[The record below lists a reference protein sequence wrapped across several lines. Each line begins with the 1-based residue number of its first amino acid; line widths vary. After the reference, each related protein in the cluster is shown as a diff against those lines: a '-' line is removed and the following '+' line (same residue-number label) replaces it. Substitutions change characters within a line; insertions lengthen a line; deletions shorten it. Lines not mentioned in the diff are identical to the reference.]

1 MTSAQ
6 PTLGGRA
13 TVSWGAVQGNTGPV
27 PHGTAPIPARS
38 TRFIEPGTAMP
49 RAASLFSSASTDA
62 ASPAA
67 VWTAIQAV
75 LRADCGAPTFDTWL
89 RPLGFAGIE
98 GDTVRLVAPSDFL
111 ADWVV
116 SNFVE
121 RLRGLWASHRP
132 GVRHVAVT
140 VAAGGGAVP
149 TPLPDAAPPLSH
161 AQAHG
166 STPCVGLP
174 LEAKYSFDSF
184 VVGKSNE
191 LAYNAAR
198 TLAEGGPISFNPL
211 FLHGTTGLGKT
222 HLMHAI
228 GGELRRREPTAKVAY
243 LSAEK
248 FMVEFLAAL
257 RAKDTISFKQR
268 LRSVDL
274 LMIDDVQFIA
284 GKESTQEEFFH
295 TMNEII
301 SAGKR
306 LVITADRS
314 PQNLEGIQ
322 ERILS
327 RMAWGLVADINA
339 ADYELRL
346 NILHTKAAAMP
357 GTLVPADVIEFL
369 ARKITANV
377 RELEGAL
384 NRVVAYARLV
394 GKPVTIEFTRE
405 TLADLLR
412 AHEKKVTIDDI
423 QRKVAEYYGLKL
435 GDMLS
440 ARRAV
445 EVARPRQVAMYLAK
459 KLTPRSLPEIGRRFG
474 GRDHTT
480 VMHAVKRI
488 DELRAKDPELDSDV
502 AQLARLLDG

>member
-1 MTSAQ
+1 MR
-6 PTLGGRA
+6 RA
-13 TVSWGAVQGNTGPV
+13 T
-27 PHGTAPIPARS
+27 
-38 TRFIEPGTAMP
+38 
-49 RAASLFSSASTDA
+49 
-62 ASPAA
+62 
-67 VWTAIQAV
+67 
-75 LRADCGAPTFDTWL
+75 
-89 RPLGFAGIE
+89 
-98 GDTVRLVAPSDFL
+98 L
-111 ADWVV
+111 AD
-116 SNFVE
+116 
-121 RLRGLWASHRP
+121 
-132 GVRHVAVT
+132 
-140 VAAGGGAVP
+140 
-149 TPLPDAAPPLSH
+149 
-161 AQAHG
+161 
-166 STPCVGLP
+166 
-174 LEAKYSFDSF
+174 
-184 VVGKSNE
+184 
-191 LAYNAAR
+191 
-198 TLAEGGPISFNPL
+198 GGPISFNPL

-228 GGELRRREPTAKVAY
+228 GGELRAREPNAKVAY

-346 NILHTKAAAMP
+346 NILHTKAAALP
-357 GTLVPADVIEFL
+357 LAVPQEVIEFL

-423 QRKVAEYYGLKL
+423 QRKVAEYFGLKL
-435 GDMLS
+435 TDLLS

-502 AQLARLLDG
+502 AALTRLLDG

>member
-1 MTSAQ
+1 MATNPQATARVSSLF
-6 PTLGGRA
+6 LGGGDD
-13 TVSWGAVQGNTGPV
+13 SK
-27 PHGTAPIPARS
+27 TAW
-38 TRFIEPGTAMP
+38 E
-49 RAASLFSSASTDA
+49 
-62 ASPAA
+62 
-67 VWTAIQAV
+67 AIRAV
-75 LRADCGAPTFDTWL
+75 LRAEFGQRTFDSWL
-89 RPLGFAGIE
+89 KPIE
-98 GDTVRLVAPSDFL
+98 FVGVEDGEATLSLPTHFM
-111 ADWVV
+111 ADWIR
-116 SNFVE
+116 NHFLE
-121 RLRGLWASHRP
+121 RLRGLWTAQLPDVRSVRLTVQPAIRERGSEAAPMTP
-132 GVRHVAVT
+132 GDSSVVGT
-140 VAAGGGAVP
+140 VA
-149 TPLPDAAPPLSH
+149 DAAPAP
-161 AQAHG
+161 
-166 STPCVGLP
+166 TPADVGLR
-174 LEAKYSFDSF
+174 LEDRYTFDAF

-198 TLAEGGPISFNPL
+198 TVAEGGPIGFNPL

-228 GGELRRREPTAKVAY
+228 GWELRARNPQAKVAY
-243 LSAEK
+243 MSAEK

-257 RAKDTISFKQR
+257 RAKETIAFKQR

-284 GKESTQEEFFH
+284 GKDSTQEEFFH

-314 PQNLEGIQ
+314 PQSLEGIQ

-327 RMAWGLVADINA
+327 RLAWGLVADINP

-346 NILHTKAAAMP
+346 NILMSKLERLP
-357 GTLVPADVIEFL
+357 GVKVEPEVIEFL
-369 ARKITANV
+369 ARRITSNV

-384 NRVVAYARLV
+384 NRVVAYATLV
-394 GKPVTIEFTRE
+394 GKAVDLEFTRQV
-405 TLADLLR
+405 LADVLR
-412 AHEKKVTIDDI
+412 AHEKKITIDEI
-423 QRKVAEYYGLKL
+423 QRKVADYYTVKL
-435 GDMLS
+435 ADMMS
-440 ARRAV
+440 ARRAR

-488 DELRAKDPELDSDV
+488 DELRASDRELDGDIAHLS
-502 AQLARLLDG
+502 RLLDS

>member
-1 MTSAQ
+1 MASSAISSSLQATTPASLASSHTLTGRTSAD
-6 PTLGGRA
+6 R
-13 TVSWGAVQGNTGPV
+13 
-27 PHGTAPIPARS
+27 
-38 TRFIEPGTAMP
+38 P
-49 RAASLFSSASTDA
+49 RTDA
-62 ASPAA
+62 RQSLAGADDVSAWEQVRSA
-67 VWTAIQAV
+67 
-75 LRADCGAPTFDTWL
+75 LRTESGERNFDTWL
-89 RPLGFAGIE
+89 APLTFLGCDGSEVHVA
-98 GDTVRLVAPSDFL
+98 APSAFL
-111 ADWVV
+111 ADWVA
-116 SNFVE
+116 SNFGE
-121 RLRGLWASHRP
+121 RLRLHWSRLRP
-132 GVRHVAVT
+132 DVRHVQVSVVT
-140 VAAGGGAVP
+140 HGRARSQGGAATSAAVKSSVGSASGGVAVP
-149 TPLPDAAPPLSH
+149 GLSLPIE
-161 AQAHG
+161 QR
-166 STPCVGLP
+166 
-174 LEAKYSFDSF
+174 YSFDNF

-191 LAYNAAR
+191 LAYNAA
-198 TLAEGGPISFNPL
+198 LAVAEPGAPGFNPL

-228 GGELRRREPTAKVAY
+228 GNAYLARHPQARVAY
-243 LSAEK
+243 MSAEK

-257 RAKDTISFKQR
+257 RAKEAISFKQK

-314 PQNLEGIQ
+314 PQNLEGIEQ
-322 ERILS
+322 RILS
-327 RMAWGLVADINA
+327 RMAWGLVADINP

-346 NILHTKAAAMP
+346 NILHSKVAAMP
-357 GTLVPADVIEFL
+357 QQVVVPDDVIEFL

-384 NRVVAYARLV
+384 NRVVAYAALV
-394 GKPVTIEFTRE
+394 NAPVTQEFARE
-405 TLADLLR
+405 RLADLLR
-412 AHEKKVTIDDI
+412 AHERKLTIDDI
-423 QRKVAEYYGLKL
+423 QRKVAEHYKLKMSDL
-435 GDMLS
+435 LS
-440 ARRAV
+440 ARRAR

-488 DELRAKDPELDSDV
+488 ESLRATDREIDADV
-502 AQLARLLDG
+502 TLLTRLLDA

>member
-1 MTSAQ
+1 MPVVSGVTRSAPWVAPAPQ
-6 PTLGGRA
+6 
-13 TVSWGAVQGNTGPV
+13 GAAGS
-27 PHGTAPIPARS
+27 HDDAAW
-38 TRFIEPGTAMP
+38 TRV
-49 RAASLFSSASTDA
+49 RAA
-62 ASPAA
+62 
-67 VWTAIQAV
+67 
-75 LRADCGAPTFDTWL
+75 LRADSGEHNFETWL
-89 RPLGFAGIE
+89 APLG
-98 GDTVRLVAPSDFL
+98 LVSAEADQVILAAPSAFL
-111 ADWVV
+111 ADWV
-116 SNFVE
+116 SNHFADK
-121 RLRGLWASHRP
+121 LRHYWAIHRP
-132 GVRHVAVT
+132 GTRHVAIRVRAMAGST
-140 VAAGGGAVP
+140 AVAATPAPTPPVAAGP
-149 TPLPDAAPPLSH
+149 SI
-161 AQAHG
+161 
-166 STPCVGLP
+166 GLP
-174 LEAKYSFDSF
+174 VEPRYSFDNF
-184 VVGKSNE
+184 IVGKSNE
-191 LAYNAAR
+191 LAYNAAQSISDP
-198 TLAEGGPISFNPL
+198 GPMGFNPL

-228 GGELRRREPTAKVAY
+228 GNAFLARQPDARVAY
-243 LSAEK
+243 MSAEK

-257 RAKDTISFKQR
+257 RAKDTIAFKQR

-327 RMAWGLVADINA
+327 RMAWGLVADINP

-346 NILHTKAAAMP
+346 NILHAKLAAMP
-357 GTLVPADVIEFL
+357 HNVPVPAEVIEFL

-384 NRVVAYARLV
+384 NRVVAYAALV
-394 GKPVTIEFTRE
+394 NAAVTLEFTRE

-412 AHEKKVTIDDI
+412 AHERKLTIDEI
-423 QRKVAEYYGLKL
+423 QRKVAEHYALKMSDL
-435 GDMLS
+435 LS
-440 ARRAV
+440 ARRAR

-488 DELRAKDPELDSDV
+488 EELRVTDREVDADV
-502 AQLARLLDG
+502 IRLTRLLDA

>member
-1 MTSAQ
+1 MSSAAISTAHPQ
-6 PTLGGRA
+6 AAASRA
-13 TVSWGAVQGNTGPV
+13 PGSASRGDDVDGA
-27 PHGTAPIPARS
+27 AWARV
-38 TRFIEPGTAMP
+38 
-49 RAASLFSSASTDA
+49 RAA
-62 ASPAA
+62 
-67 VWTAIQAV
+67 
-75 LRADCGAPTFDTWL
+75 LRHETGDRNFDTWL
-89 RPLGFAGIE
+89 APLSMLSAE
-98 GDTVRLVAPSDFL
+98 GDRVTLAAPTAFL
-111 ADWVV
+111 ADWVAG
-116 SNFVE
+116 NFADK
-121 RLRGLWASHRP
+121 LRQQWAVQRP
-132 GVRHVAVT
+132 GTRHVVVSIQAVS
-140 VAAGGGAVP
+140 AAVP
-149 TPLPDAAPPLSH
+149 SMLMMPSAGPAISLP
-161 AQAHG
+161 
-166 STPCVGLP
+166 V
-174 LEAKYSFDSF
+174 EARYNFDNF
-184 VVGKSNE
+184 IVGKSNE
-191 LAYNAAR
+191 LAYNAAQAV
-198 TLAEGGPISFNPL
+198 AEPGPVGFNPL

-228 GGELRRREPTAKVAY
+228 GNAFLQRQPDARVAY
-243 LSAEK
+243 MSAEK

-257 RAKDTISFKQR
+257 RAKDTIAFKQR

-327 RMAWGLVADINA
+327 RMAWGLVADINP

-346 NILHTKAAAMP
+346 NILHAKL
-357 GTLVPADVIEFL
+357 GTMTQNVAVPAEVIEFL

-384 NRVVAYARLV
+384 NRVVAYAALV
-394 GKPVTIEFTRE
+394 NAPVTLQFTRE

-412 AHEKKVTIDDI
+412 AHEKKLTIDEI
-423 QRKVAEYYGLKL
+423 QRKVADYYALKMTDL
-435 GDMLS
+435 LS
-440 ARRAV
+440 ARRAR
-445 EVARPRQVAMYLAK
+445 EVARPRQMAMYLAK

-488 DELRAKDPELDSDV
+488 EELRAADSELNNDV
-502 AQLARLLDG
+502 VHLTRLLDA